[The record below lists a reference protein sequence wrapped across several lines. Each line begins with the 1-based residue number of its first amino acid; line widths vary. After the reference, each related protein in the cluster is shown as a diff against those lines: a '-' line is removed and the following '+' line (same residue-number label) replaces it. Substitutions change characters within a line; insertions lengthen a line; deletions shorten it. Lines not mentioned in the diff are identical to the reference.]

1 MRARDV
7 NGGFFGEGAT
17 DTSGNGQ
24 LLLPAHS
31 AGYLIVAYFM
41 LSGGTDRSGC
51 DCVTDAEESRRS
63 PLPLHL
69 FPTFKL

>member
-1 MRARDV
+1 M
-7 NGGFFGEGAT
+7 G
-17 DTSGNGQ
+17 SSCY
-24 LLLPAHS
+24 LLTVLVI
-31 AGYLIVAYFM
+31 LIVAYFM